1 MNAPTPAGPVADAAR
16 TDALISHP
24 APDPAVNPGS
34 ADDVWGRSAAL
45 PVRAAA
51 VHVAADAEDRVA
63 VAAVSVDD
71 GECVERWSATVAR
84 ATGLEKSQA

>member
-1 MNAPTPAGPVADAAR
+1 MRGLHSAGLPGG
-16 TDALISHP
+16 
-24 APDPAVNPGS
+24 AV
-34 ADDVWGRSAAL
+34 VQ
-45 PVRAAA
+45 
-51 VHVAADAEDRVA
+51 VAADVQDRVA